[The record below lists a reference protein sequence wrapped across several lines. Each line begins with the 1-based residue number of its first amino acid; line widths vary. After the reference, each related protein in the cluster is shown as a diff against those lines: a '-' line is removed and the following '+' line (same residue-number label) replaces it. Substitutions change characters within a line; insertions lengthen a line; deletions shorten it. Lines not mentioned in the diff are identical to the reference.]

1 MAALRVLVTGVGG
14 GVGQAIIKALKASK
28 LDLEIV
34 GADITPNA
42 VGFHWT
48 DAAVLLPRL
57 EIDGKYNEIAE
68 LLRSENIDLVLIG
81 SEHDLLFF
89 SRHRMDLERDTG
101 AVIVV
106 SGPEII
112 DLADD
117 KWKTVGHLKRL
128 GLPHAQSS
136 VPRSHEEALGDAKE
150 FGYPLVLKSRTGSSA
165 RNVHLIKTSDEL
177 SQLFDHVPNPMLQRM
192 IAEPSP
198 ALSYEFTSSV
208 FVASDN
214 TLFGPFTARRA
225 LRGGDTWIAE
235 VGDFPNISEV
245 VRNCVENLGIVGPF
259 NIQLMVGSDGP
270 VPFEFNARFSG
281 TTAIRAH
288 FGFND
293 PEFAIRSFLL
303 RENIVQPEIKN
314 GVAMRYL
321 EEIYFETANEKD
333 IESLSLLRHDACL

>member
-1 MAALRVLVTGVGG
+1 VAALRVLVTGVAG

-34 GADITPNA
+34 GADISPNA
-42 VGFHWT
+42 AGFHWT

-57 EIDGKYNEIAE
+57 EIDGKYDEIAE

-128 GLPHAQSS
+128 GLPHALSS
-136 VPRSHEEALGDAKE
+136 VPRSREEALGDAKE

-165 RNVHLIKTSDEL
+165 RNVHLI
-177 SQLFDHVPNPMLQRM
+177 
-192 IAEPSP
+192 
-198 ALSYEFTSSV
+198 
-208 FVASDN
+208 
-214 TLFGPFTARRA
+214 
-225 LRGGDTWIAE
+225 
-235 VGDFPNISEV
+235 
-245 VRNCVENLGIVGPF
+245 
-259 NIQLMVGSDGP
+259 
-270 VPFEFNARFSG
+270 
-281 TTAIRAH
+281 
-288 FGFND
+288 
-293 PEFAIRSFLL
+293 
-303 RENIVQPEIKN
+303 
-314 GVAMRYL
+314 
-321 EEIYFETANEKD
+321 
-333 IESLSLLRHDACL
+333 